1 MELLHFEMSCDQINL
16 DFCMEKEENSR
27 NAKDTHT
34 HTHRAEDKRLSIC
47 YVKRLCVFKLPTKR
61 LLMWQNIAPY

>member
-34 HTHRAEDKRLSIC
+34 HIVPKIKDFPFVMLND
-47 YVKRLCVFKLPTKR
+47 YVCSNCQP
-61 LLMWQNIAPY
+61 NAY